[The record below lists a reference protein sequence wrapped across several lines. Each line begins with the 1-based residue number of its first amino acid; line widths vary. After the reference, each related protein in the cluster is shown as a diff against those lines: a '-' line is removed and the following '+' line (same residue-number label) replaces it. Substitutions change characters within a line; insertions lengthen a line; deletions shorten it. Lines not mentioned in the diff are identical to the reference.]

1 MFDRGL
7 ISIGED
13 FRILR
18 ANGVPDEV
26 ARLIRSETKLLLP
39 IDETLHPHPSF
50 LRFHRERVFKG

>member
-13 FRILR
+13 FRVLR
-18 ANGVPDEV
+18 ASGVPDDV
-26 ARLIRSETKLLLP
+26 AGLIRPEARLLLP
-39 IDETLHPHPSF
+39 DDETLRPHPSF